1 MHMAHTVTTL
11 VLLSFTTIYFQG
23 SSTNVD
29 RYIFCKQW
37 FPRKWDL
44 LIILRPW
51 DSLVSVK
58 VSLNAYWLLTWSW
71 CIKRMIIRSLCVQA
85 GDLLKRHVCCYFT
98 SAVILRLLLFYICC
112 YFTSAVIWCLLLFM
126 LFLGLF
132 KTYQIK
138 IYKFIPKLIWWP
150 RFITLPME
158 KSHGLVNTSNKPW
171 RILIGLEIVYLL
183 FCQMVS
189 EECRTIVNSDRLQE
203 LDKVCVNMD
212 SNR

>member
-11 VLLSFTTIYFQG
+11 VLLSFTTIYCQG

-112 YFTSAVIWCLLLFM
+112 YFASAVILRLLLFDVCCYLM
-126 LFLGLF
+126 SAVILRLLLFYVCCYLMSAVIHVIFGVV
-132 KTYQIK
+132 QDI
-138 IYKFIPKLIWWP
+138 
-150 RFITLPME
+150 
-158 KSHGLVNTSNKPW
+158 SNKDLQ
-171 RILIGLEIVYLL
+171 IYSEIDLVAKVYYTANGEITWP
-183 FCQMVS
+183 C
-189 EECRTIVNSDRLQE
+189 
-203 LDKVCVNMD
+203 
-212 SNR
+212 